1 MKYTAAKLTGF
12 CSWHVLHSC
21 CYCHCYLRGWPSTTR
36 LEFRCRCARLS
47 RVCLIPRYVATA
59 ASVPTAGRGCT
70 GLCTLSCRRQLGA
83 WRCRRWTFCSR
94 QHHRVTLLR
103 MKFAGAAGARRA
115 SSPQLM
121 PAASLLAL
129 TQPFSPPTAVVTAV
143 DRVSAPDAGPSGAD
157 HTLAPA
163 LAPGVLEQVC
173 DFTMQHV
180 FLALVE
186 QRNLGAGPPAARFA
200 IVVPALLLLPTTTAH
215 CNTLTRRIGR

>member
-1 MKYTAAKLTGF
+1 MASGLRISLHAHAKRTLYAASMKYTAAKLTGF

-129 TQPFSPPTAVVTAV
+129 PQMRTLPPGPRLLSRSPF
-143 DRVSAPDAGPSGAD
+143 
-157 HTLAPA
+157 
-163 LAPGVLEQVC
+163 
-173 DFTMQHV
+173 
-180 FLALVE
+180 
-186 QRNLGAGPPAARFA
+186 
-200 IVVPALLLLPTTTAH
+200 LLLQP
-215 CNTLTRRIGR
+215 